1 VQTENIRLA
10 ERGLQLAQV
19 RYENQVGIQLEVFD
33 AQLTLQTIKLQYY
46 QSIYEIISADRNFK
60 KSIGITL

>member
-1 VQTENIRLA
+1 
-10 ERGLQLAQV
+10 V